1 MATKIQGGP
10 ADEGIVGVDLMSQM
24 SSVAVIGAGSWG
36 TTVASLVAHNGR
48 ATLWARDPGL
58 AAEIDK
64 QHTNS
69 RYLGD
74 AQLAPGLAATGSIEE
89 AVTGAGAIVMAVPSH
104 GYREVLERVAPHC
117 APGTPVISLTKGLE
131 QGSRLRMTEVTNEVL
146 PDSPA
151 GVLTGPN
158 LAREVLAGQ
167 AAAAVLAMP
176 EESVAEEL
184 QPLFSSDL
192 FRVYRSE
199 DVVGAE
205 VAGAIKNVFA
215 VAAGMA
221 SGLSTGDNTRA
232 TVICRAIAEMTR
244 LGVSMGG
251 ESLTFAG
258 LAGMGDLIATCISPL
273 SRNRRVGEELA
284 AGKTVDEITAGMNMV
299 AEGIKTTPVF
309 RELADEF
316 GVEMPIVNEVD
327 SVLKG
332 ESGAADAYRG
342 LLARKPATEFKG
354 VPA

>member
-1 MATKIQGGP
+1 MTTKIRPGLTGK
-10 ADEGIVGVDLMSQM
+10 AMVGADLMAQM
-24 SSVAVIGAGSWG
+24 QSVAVIGAGSWG
-36 TTVASLVAHNGR
+36 TTVASLVARNAR
-48 ATLWARDPGL
+48 AVVWARSPEL
-58 AAEIDK
+58 AAEIAG

-74 AQLAPGLAATGSIEE
+74 AALDPALAATGELEE

-104 GYREVLERVAPHC
+104 GYREVLEQLAPHC
-117 APGTPVISLTKGLE
+117 APGTPVVSLTKGLE
-131 QGSRLRMTEVTNEVL
+131 QGSRLRMTEVTGEVL

-158 LAREVLAGQ
+158 LAKEIIAGQ

-176 EESVAEEL
+176 GENVAEQL

-199 DVVGAE
+199 DVIGAE

-244 LGVSMGG
+244 LGVAMGG

-258 LAGMGDLIATCISPL
+258 LAGVGDLIATCISPL

-284 AGKTVDEITAGMNMV
+284 AGRTVAEIAEGMNMV

-309 RELADEF
+309 RELADEY
-316 GVEMPIVNEVD
+316 GVELPIVNEVD
-327 SVLKG
+327 LVIKG
-332 ESGAADAYRG
+332 KSDAADAYRG
-342 LLARKPATEFKG
+342 LLARPPKTEFRG

>member
-1 MATKIQGGP
+1 MTEHQ
-10 ADEGIVGVDLMSQM
+10 
-24 SSVAVIGAGSWG
+24 SVAVIGAGSWG
-36 TTVASLVAHNGR
+36 TTVGSMVAAASPTVI
-48 ATLWARDPGL
+48 WARSADV
-58 AAEIDK
+58 AAEIGEA
-64 QHTNS
+64 HSNS
-69 RYLGD
+69 RYLGE
-74 AQLAPGLAATGSIEE
+74 LPLEPSLRATASLEE
-89 AVTGAGAIVMAVPSH
+89 AVADADALVLAVPSH
-104 GYREVLERVAPHC
+104 GFREVLEQLAPHC
-117 APGTPVISLTKGLE
+117 RAGVPVVSLTKGLE
-131 QGSRLRMTEVTNEVL
+131 QGSRLRMTEVCGDVL

-176 EESVAEEL
+176 DESISQRL
-184 QPLFSSDL
+184 QPLFTRDL
-192 FRVYRSE
+192 FRVYCSE

-221 SGLSTGDNTRA
+221 SGLSTGDNSRA

-244 LGVSMGG
+244 LGVAMGG
-251 ESLTFAG
+251 DSLTFAG

-284 AGKTVDEITAGMNMV
+284 AGKTVDEITSGMKMV

-309 RELADEF
+309 HEIAGEY
-316 GVEMPIVNEVD
+316 GVELPIVHEVNA
-327 SVLKG
+327 VLEG
-332 ESGAADAYRG
+332 RATPRDAYRG
-342 LLARKPATEFKG
+342 LLARHPTTEFRG